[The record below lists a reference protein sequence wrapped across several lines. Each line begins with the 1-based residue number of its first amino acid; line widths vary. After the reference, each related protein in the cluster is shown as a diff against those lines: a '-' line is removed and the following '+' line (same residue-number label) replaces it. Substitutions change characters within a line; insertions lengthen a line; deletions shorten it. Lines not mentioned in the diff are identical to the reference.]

1 MRSLLLALPV
11 LLGFLGLSGAAR
23 AAEPFVVRPV
33 EVTDRKV
40 VFATVESV
48 DRTVARARIAG
59 TLEELAV
66 DEGDTV
72 AEGQVLARIDDPK
85 LRLEQIAI
93 EAQIKALEADRELA
107 RIELERARTL
117 RKRNAVPQARL
128 DEALANF
135 RVIEARIAAEE
146 ARRDVVLQQLE
157 EGKVR
162 APVDGRVLRV
172 RVTEGTVMMPGEV
185 LADIATEQYILRA
198 RLPERHARFVAEGD
212 TVWIG
217 PRGLASD
224 EPVGKGK
231 IVKVY
236 PELEAGRVVVDIEAT
251 GIGGYFIGER
261 ARVALDTGERTVFLV
276 PPEYVGQRFGVDF
289 VILESGEEVV
299 VQRGMTRDGRLEILA
314 GLEAGDRLLPVES
327 HP

>member
-1 MRSLLLALPV
+1 MRSSLLALPM
-11 LLGFLGLSGAAR
+11 LLALHAVAV
-23 AAEPFVVRPV
+23 AAEVFVVRPT
-33 EVTDRKV
+33 EVTDRKI

-48 DRTVARARIAG
+48 DRTVARARITG

-66 DEGDTV
+66 DEGDKV
-72 AEGQVLARIDDPK
+72 AEGQVLARIEDPK

-117 RKRNAVPQARL
+117 RQRNAVPQARL

-162 APVDGRVLRV
+162 APVDGRVLEV
-172 RVTEGTVMMPGEV
+172 HVTEGTVMLPGEV
-185 LADIATEQYILRA
+185 VADIATEHYILRA

-217 PRGLASD
+217 ARGLASD
-224 EPVGKGK
+224 ETVGEGR

-236 PELEAGRVVVDIEAT
+236 PELEAGRVVVDIEAS
-251 GIGGYFIGER
+251 GIGSYFVGER
-261 ARVALDTGERTVFLV
+261 ARVAVDTGERSVFLV
-276 PPEYVGQRFGVDF
+276 PPEYVGQRYGVDY
-289 VILESGEEVV
+289 VILESGEEVI
-299 VQRGMTRDGRLEILA
+299 VQRGMKRDGELEILA
-314 GLEAGDRLLPVES
+314 GLETGDRLLPVEAGR
-327 HP
+327 